1 MSSRPN
7 IVFLFTDDQRFD
19 TINALG
25 NKSIITPNMDNLVKH
40 GVTFTQAHIPCGTD
54 GAVCM
59 PSRAMLH
66 TGRSLFHLSGAGET
80 IPKEHVTLGETL
92 RENGYNCYGMGKWH
106 NGPDSFNRCFN
117 DGAEIFF
124 GGMADHWNVPAYNY
138 NKSGNYSNILPICV
152 NPFFSNKIQ
161 SRIGDHVHAGKHSSN
176 IISEAAI
183 KYIETYK
190 QPNPFFMYVSF
201 LAPHDPRT
209 MPKKYLDMYD
219 ENAIELPRNFMEE
232 HPFDNGELRTRDE
245 LLAPFPRTKD
255 IVRRHIRDYYAMIT
269 HLDVQ
274 IGGIIN
280 ALKNYEFY
288 ENTIIIL
295 AGDNGLAIGQHGL
308 FGKQNCYEHSVR
320 VPLIFKGPNIPKNNS
335 NNSPIYLYDIFP
347 TICGLTDIPI
357 PGSVDGKDYS
367 NIIKDKEI
375 SQIRNMLYFAYT
387 DKQRAIKNKEFKLI
401 EYCVRRKHSM
411 TQLFN
416 LKKDP
421 WELDNLADQGGFADT
436 VRELRADM
444 HKLRDDWDDKESRW
458 GKKFWRIFEK

>member
-1 MSSRPN
+1 MSNRPN

-40 GVTFTQAHIPCGTD
+40 GATFTQAHIPCGTD

-92 RENGYNCYGMGKWH
+92 RENGYNCYGIGKWH

-138 NKSGNYSNILPICV
+138 DKSGNYSNILPICV
-152 NPFFSNKIQ
+152 NPFFSNEIQ
-161 SRIGDHVHAGKHSSN
+161 SCIGDHVHAGKHSSN

-209 MPKKYLDMYD
+209 MPKKYLEMYD
-219 ENAIELPRNFMEE
+219 LNAIELPKNFMEE
-232 HPFDNGELRTRDE
+232 HPFDNGELRVRDE
-245 LLAPFPRTKD
+245 LLAPFPRTKY

-387 DKQRAIKNKEFKLI
+387 DKQRAIKKKEFKLI

-421 WELDNLADQGGFADT
+421 WELNNLADQGGFEDT
-436 VRELRADM
+436 IRELRADM

>member
-7 IVFLFTDDQRFD
+7 IVFLFTDDQRFN

-40 GVTFTQAHIPCGTD
+40 GLTFTQAHIPCGTHP
-54 GAVCM
+54 AVCM

-80 IPKEHVTLGETL
+80 IPKEHITLGETL
-92 RENGYNCYGMGKWH
+92 RKNGYNCYGMGKWH

-124 GGMADHWNVPAYNY
+124 GGMADHWNVPAFNY
-138 NKSGNYSNILPICV
+138 DKSGNYSNNLPICV
-152 NPFFSNKIQ
+152 APFLSNKIR
-161 SRIGDHVHAGKHSSN
+161 SRLGDHVHAGKHSSN

-183 KYIETYK
+183 NYIETYK

-219 ENAIELPRNFMEE
+219 VNATELPRNFMEE
-232 HPFDNGELRTRDE
+232 HPFDNGELRVRDE
-245 LLAPFPRTKD
+245 MLAPFPRTKE

-320 VPLIFKGPNIPKNNS
+320 VPLIFKGPNIPENIS
-335 NNSPIYLYDIFP
+335 NNTPIYLYDIFP

-357 PGSVDGKDYS
+357 PESVDGKDYS
-367 NIIKDKEI
+367 NIIEDKEI
-375 SQIRNMLYFAYT
+375 SQIRNLLYFAYT

-401 EYCVRRKHSM
+401 EYCVGRKHSM

-421 WELDNLADQGGFADT
+421 WELDNLADQGGFEDT
-436 VRELRADM
+436 IRELRADM
-444 HKLRDDWDDKESRW
+444 HKLRDDWDDIESQW
-458 GKKFWRIFEK
+458 GKRFWRIFEK

>member
-152 NPFFSNKIQ
+152 NPFYSNKIQ
-161 SRIGDHVHAGKHSSN
+161 
-176 IISEAAI
+176 
-183 KYIETYK
+183 
-190 QPNPFFMYVSF
+190 
-201 LAPHDPRT
+201 
-209 MPKKYLDMYD
+209 
-219 ENAIELPRNFMEE
+219 
-232 HPFDNGELRTRDE
+232 
-245 LLAPFPRTKD
+245 
-255 IVRRHIRDYYAMIT
+255 
-269 HLDVQ
+269 
-274 IGGIIN
+274 
-280 ALKNYEFY
+280 
-288 ENTIIIL
+288 
-295 AGDNGLAIGQHGL
+295 
-308 FGKQNCYEHSVR
+308 
-320 VPLIFKGPNIPKNNS
+320 
-335 NNSPIYLYDIFP
+335 
-347 TICGLTDIPI
+347 
-357 PGSVDGKDYS
+357 
-367 NIIKDKEI
+367 
-375 SQIRNMLYFAYT
+375 
-387 DKQRAIKNKEFKLI
+387 
-401 EYCVRRKHSM
+401 
-411 TQLFN
+411 
-416 LKKDP
+416 
-421 WELDNLADQGGFADT
+421 
-436 VRELRADM
+436 
-444 HKLRDDWDDKESRW
+444 
-458 GKKFWRIFEK
+458 